1 MAGPSAVVVHWAQVL
16 IGSVA
21 RECKQVA
28 DAGAALVGCSTRTLG
43 VQRGERLMKPGTESF

>member
-28 DAGAALVGCSTRTLG
+28 DAGAALVGCSTKTLG
-43 VQRGERLMKPGTESF
+43 VQRGERLMKPGTEGF